1 MRWCFVMKYQLS
13 VSKKIRSFSFSFF
26 FIKNYSTKHMVV
38 KKGLTCSFPVGY
50 ESPWNERW
58 GDGMKFLPW
67 PPKNAIIFSLT
78 SRNYTTPVTFELVTC
93 TTISIIYGG
102 SNIMLQPALATLL
115 YTWKLSDRKQCSP
128 TIIDELAKHRNI
140 LFRYENNLEHA
151 PIRLW
156 SFDKF
161 SVFSPEW

>member
-1 MRWCFVMKYQLS
+1 MFRNEISAVRFEKKSVRSSFLSYFIIFILFYQTYG
-13 VSKKIRSFSFSFF
+13 SK
-26 FIKNYSTKHMVV
+26 T
-38 KKGLTCSFPVGY
+38 GLTCSFPVGY